1 MKHSTTQQRE
11 LRNKKKKNTGKCKA
25 LSVSRKRNK
34 QLIVTKI
41 LDLNSNKI
49 NVHKLREQ
57 STISKVNVTYSNNER
72 KGKKFDSYL
81 KKTPKAPVREN
92 INRHNNVSNKRV
104 TVIRD
109 SMVTF
114 FKSENL
120 SDKIYFTNI
129 KTNPDFTTKDIAD
142 YIKSTIRRKPDI
154 ILVHTSTNDLI
165 NSVNT
170 IKIRKEDSNN
180 SIRNGW

>member
-1 MKHSTTQQRE
+1 MKHSTTQQGE
-11 LRNKKKKNTGKCKA
+11 LRNKKNKNTGKCKA

-34 QLIVTKI
+34 QLIVTNI

-114 FKSENL
+114 FKS
-120 SDKIYFTNI
+120 
-129 KTNPDFTTKDIAD
+129 
-142 YIKSTIRRKPDI
+142 
-154 ILVHTSTNDLI
+154 
-165 NSVNT
+165 
-170 IKIRKEDSNN
+170 
-180 SIRNGW
+180 